1 MCDSVLG
8 VEEGRSDMTM
18 VDRRVVLAVVVSQV
32 ATACPPVDVEHT
44 LLCSILDPVKIHV
57 NGFGSSLF
65 HGTIGKAVGCG
76 IVHLDG
82 CGGLRVYYFY

>member
-1 MCDSVLG
+1 MLG

-18 VDRRVVLAVVVSQV
+18 VGRRVVLAVVVTQV
-32 ATACPPVDVEHT
+32 ATAWAPVDVEHA

-65 HGTIGKAVGCG
+65 HGTIGKAVGCS

-82 CGGLRVYYFY
+82 SGGLGVAHLD